1 MAGSDDHP
9 DGLPVAVSYLAGY
22 IFLSYVV
29 STMGSATTLE
39 LLHRRTSK
47 SGLYNW
53 YNDYCSMYSFTWL
66 TNNYRYILLTSSVTM
81 GGIGIW
87 CMHFIGN
94 RAIVLGD
101 GAAQIQIVYS
111 VTFTGVSFILPVVVL
126 LTAFYAIG
134 TS

>member
-29 STMGSATTLE
+29 STMGCATTLE

-53 YNDYCSMYSFTWL
+53 
-66 TNNYRYILLTSSVTM
+66 YILLTSSVTM

-111 VTFTGVSFILPVVVL
+111 VTFTPS
-126 LTAFYAIG
+126 
-134 TS
+134 